1 MKHMNLLATTAMAVT
16 LVASSASAQD
26 LGTKSFAGG
35 VSLLSPEQTG
45 FLYGGTA
52 EVTGLGSAAV
62 VITAQKAEFNMTGFS
77 NSGATVTAGV
87 SEANADSGVLTTFDF
102 DRTVTASA
110 SGIGAGRVVAQGDA
124 NAAVGAVGSAFAD
137 TLSNEIKSVYDNVT
151 PFSKVAD
158 ESTTSNATSESAA
171 SLVGEG
177 STSVLAG
184 LIGTGSGFVG
194 STGTT
199 VTSTQSGIAYSALSA
214 LGDNNGAGI
223 DIGPGGAKTFAALSS
238 EIDGLTAGNGVVG
251 FSNTFTIGGP
261 IDLAVANVGGGTI
274 SLGASTG
281 GFFGGGAATSG
292 QSGFASVFTPT
303 AP

>member
-1 MKHMNLLATTAMAVT
+1 MKYTNLLSTTAIAVV
-16 LVASSASAQD
+16 LAAGAAAAQD

-45 FLYGGTA
+45 FLYGGVA

-62 VITAQKAEFNMTGFS
+62 VISSQQAVFNMTGFS
-77 NSGATVTAGV
+77 NSSANAEDTG
-87 SEANADSGVLTTFDF
+87 SEANADSGVLTTFNF

-110 SGIGAGRVVAQGDA
+110 SGIGAGRVQAQGKA

-137 TLSNEIKSVYDNVT
+137 TMANEITS
-151 PFSKVAD
+151 AGG
-158 ESTTSNATSESAA
+158 STLSSTSNATSESAA

-184 LIGTGSGFVG
+184 LIGTGNGFVG
-194 STGTT
+194 STGTS
-199 VTSTQSGIAYSALSA
+199 VVSTQSGIAYSALSA
-214 LGDNNGAGI
+214 LGDNAGSGI
-223 DIGPGGAKTFAALSS
+223 DIGPGAGTTFAALST
-238 EIDGLTAGNGVVG
+238 EIAGLTPGKGVVG
-251 FSNTFTIGGP
+251 FSNTLTIGGP

-292 QSGFASVFTPT
+292 QSGFASVFTA

>member
-1 MKHMNLLATTAMAVT
+1 MNRKNLIATTAMAVV
-16 LVASSASAQD
+16 LAAGAAAAQD
-26 LGTKSFAGG
+26 LGSKSFAGG

-62 VITAQKAEFNMTGFS
+62 VISAQKAEFNMTGFS
-77 NSGATVTAGV
+77 NSGASGFEG
-87 SEANADSGVLTTFDF
+87 SEAIANSGVLTTFDF

-124 NAAVGAVGSAFAD
+124 NATVGAVGSAFGD
-137 TLSNEIKSVYDNVT
+137 TLSNGIFTLEGGSV
-151 PFSKVAD
+151 S
-158 ESTTSNATSESAA
+158 STSSATSESAA
-171 SLVGEG
+171 SLVGVG

-184 LIGTGSGFVG
+184 LIGTTNGFVG

-199 VTSTQSGIAYSALSA
+199 VISRQSGIAYSALNAIGEFDGSGINIA
-214 LGDNNGAGI
+214 PGTGTTFSTLSTEINELADGAGV
-223 DIGPGGAKTFAALSS
+223 IGFTNT
-238 EIDGLTAGNGVVG
+238 LTLV
-251 FSNTFTIGGP
+251 SP

-292 QSGFASVFTPT
+292 QSGFGSIFSEGSSII

>member
-1 MKHMNLLATTAMAVT
+1 MAVV
-16 LVASSASAQD
+16 LAAGAAAAQD
-26 LGTKSFAGG
+26 LGSKSFAGG

-62 VITAQKAEFNMTGFS
+62 VISAQKAVFNMTGFS
-77 NSGATVTAGV
+77 NSGAKDNAVPQ
-87 SEANADSGVLTTFDF
+87 SEANANSGVLTTFDF

-110 SGIGAGRVVAQGDA
+110 SGIGAGRVQARGEA
-124 NAAVGAVGSAFAD
+124 NAMVGAVGSAFAD
-137 TLSNEIKSVYDNVT
+137 TTSNQITRLFDNTT
-151 PFSKVAD
+151 PASPVFLGS

-184 LIGTGSGFVG
+184 LIGTGNGFVG
-194 STGTT
+194 STGTS
-199 VTSTQSGIAYSALSA
+199 VVSTQSGIAYSALSA
-214 LGDNNGAGI
+214 LGDNAGSGI
-223 DIGPGGAKTFAALSS
+223 DIGPGAGINFAALSS
-238 EIDGLTAGNGVVG
+238 EIANLGAGKGVVG
-251 FSNTFTIGGP
+251 FSNTLTIGSP
-261 IDLAVANVGGGTI
+261 IDLAVANISEGTI

-292 QSGFASVFTPT
+292 QSGFASVFT

>member
-1 MKHMNLLATTAMAVT
+1 MKYKNLLATTAMAVV
-16 LVASSASAQD
+16 LAAGAAVAQD
-26 LGTKSFAGG
+26 LGTNSYAAG
-35 VSLLSPEQTG
+35 VSLLSPDQTG
-45 FLYGGTA
+45 FLYAGTA

-62 VITAQKAEFNMTGFS
+62 VISADTAQFNMTGFADS
-77 NSGATVTAGV
+77 VKTVTAGAP
-87 SEANADSGVLTTFDF
+87 SEAVANSSVLTTFDF

-124 NAAVGAVGSAFAD
+124 NAAVGAVGSAFGD
-137 TLSNEIKSVYDNVT
+137 TLSNEISDRFSGTPAVYDGT
-151 PFSKVAD
+151 
-158 ESTTSNATSESAA
+158 ESSTSNATSESAA

-184 LIGTGSGFVG
+184 LIGTTNGFVG

-199 VTSTQSGIAYSALSA
+199 VSSDQSGVAYSALNA
-214 LGDNNGAGI
+214 TGDATGTGISITPGIATDFAG
-223 DIGPGGAKTFAALSS
+223 LSS
-238 EIDGLTAGNGVVG
+238 EIGLLADGKGIVG
-251 FSNTFTIGGP
+251 FSNGFVLGGT

-274 SLGASTG
+274 SLGATTG

-292 QSGFASVFTPT
+292 ASGFASVFTP